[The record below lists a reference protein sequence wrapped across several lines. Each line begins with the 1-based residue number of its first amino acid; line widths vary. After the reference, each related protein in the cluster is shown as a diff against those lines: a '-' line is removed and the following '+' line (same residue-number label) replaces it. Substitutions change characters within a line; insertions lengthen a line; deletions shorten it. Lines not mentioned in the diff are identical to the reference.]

1 MNDIAL
7 MDMDDSIAAYSDQMV
22 EDLNKLRSPNEPEL
36 TKEMLWD
43 GEKLEYISRRMDLIK
58 HMPGWWGNLLPIAKG
73 FAVLDAFRE
82 YGFKIHILTKG
93 PKKHSSAWTEK
104 VKWCQKYIGY
114 DVDINITSDKSL
126 VYGKILYD
134 DYPEYM
140 LKWLEHRPRGLG
152 IMPVTLGNK
161 NFKHPNVVMYDNNL
175 EEVKEAIK
183 KVKIR
188 ESKEELFLTST

>member
-7 MDMDDSIAAYSDQMV
+7 MDMDDSLAAYSDQMV
-22 EDLNKLRSPNEPEL
+22 EDLNKLRSPSEPEL
-36 TKEMLWD
+36 TKGMLWD

-58 HMPGWWGNLLPIAKG
+58 H
-73 FAVLDAFRE
+73 
-82 YGFKIHILTKG
+82 
-93 PKKHSSAWTEK
+93 
-104 VKWCQKYIGY
+104 
-114 DVDINITSDKSL
+114 
-126 VYGKILYD
+126 
-134 DYPEYM
+134 M

-161 NFKHPNVVMYDNNL
+161 NFKHPNVIMYDNNL